1 MMYQRDIVITCS
13 NKLSNAR
20 SPLTPTLSRGG
31 EGRRLSEQAQQKF
44 DDARE
49 ERVDSEKEESEDD
62 GHDHHHD
69 PGRHRLLAGRPVD
82 LAGLDAD
89 LTDEFAGGDFGHFLL
104 AHFWIEKRPA
114 DLSGRRGWRA
124 T

>member
-20 SPLTPTLSRGG
+20 EPTHPNPLPAG
-31 EGRRLSEQAQQKF
+31 ERGRRLSEQAQQIF
-44 DDARE
+44 DNARE

-114 DLSGRRGWRA
+114 DLSGRRG
-124 T
+124 